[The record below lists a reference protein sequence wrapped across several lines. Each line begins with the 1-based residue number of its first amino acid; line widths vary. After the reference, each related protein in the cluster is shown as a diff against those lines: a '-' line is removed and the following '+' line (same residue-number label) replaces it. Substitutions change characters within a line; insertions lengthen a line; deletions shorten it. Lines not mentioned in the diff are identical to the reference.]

1 MSVKVLIVEDDPPLN
16 EVYEL
21 LLSEQ
26 GYDVA
31 VAFDGEEALSKTKQ
45 FEPDLILLDL
55 LMPNMGGIE
64 FLEKYDLV
72 KLHPN
77 TKVIV
82 FSNLDTRKDI
92 DMVYEL
98 GVQKYMLKSWAS
110 PKELLNIVEDVLAGE

>member
-1 MSVKVLIVEDDPPLN
+1 M
-16 EVYEL
+16 YL
-21 LLSEQ
+21 LEFLSEQ

-110 PKELLNIVEDVLAGE
+110 PKELLGIVKDVLDSK